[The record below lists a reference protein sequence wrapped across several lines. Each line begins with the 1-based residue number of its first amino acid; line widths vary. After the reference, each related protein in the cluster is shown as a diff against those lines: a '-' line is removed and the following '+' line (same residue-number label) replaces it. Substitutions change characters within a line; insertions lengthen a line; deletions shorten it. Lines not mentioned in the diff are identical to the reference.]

1 MPAFHRLRVPLPVG
15 AACEPYWRINVTHRF
30 LSTALLTAAASSAIA
45 QNAAAPAQG
54 PQPLSRTTYMQRVDG
69 AFVAVDGNKD
79 GFMDKSEIEAAE
91 LKVMNARKTAVIRQR
106 EALFR
111 NLDANKD
118 GNLTLQEF
126 NAKVAA
132 APLKA
137 NATPVLGRL
146 DTNKDGKISL
156 AENRAPSMAQ
166 FDRADTNKDGS
177 LSVAEQRARVKR

>member
-1 MPAFHRLRVPLPVG
+1 M
-15 AACEPYWRINVTHRF
+15 THRILLTAF
-30 LSTALLTAAASSAIA
+30 LSTAAVAASA
-45 QNAAAPAQG
+45 QNAAAPAAQG
-54 PQPLSRTTYMQRVDG
+54 PQPLTRTAFMQKVDNS
-69 AFVAVDGNKD
+69 FVTVDTNKD
-79 GFMDKSEIEAAE
+79 GFMDRTEIEAAE
-91 LKVMNARKTAVIRQR
+91 TKVMGARKAMVLRQR
-106 EALFR
+106 EALFK

-126 NAKVAA
+126 NAKVQAA
-132 APLKA
+132 ALPKA

-177 LSVAEQRARVKR
+177 LSAAEQRATVKR